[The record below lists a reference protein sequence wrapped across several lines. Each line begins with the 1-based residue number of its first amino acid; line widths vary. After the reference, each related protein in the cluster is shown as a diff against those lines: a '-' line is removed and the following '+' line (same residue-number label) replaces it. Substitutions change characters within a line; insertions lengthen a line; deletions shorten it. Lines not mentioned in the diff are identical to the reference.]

1 MNRETRVTMRD
12 GVMFNRAGEE
22 IVLLD
27 LDSGT
32 YYGLDEVGARLWEL
46 ITGTATIGEAIDTM
60 LREYD
65 VAREVLERDVFRL
78 LGELEEKGLI
88 SAAG

>member
-32 YYGLDEVGARLWEL
+32 YYGLDEVGGRLWEL
-46 ITGTATIGEAIDTM
+46 ITGAATVGEAIDTM
-60 LREYD
+60 LAEYE
-65 VAREVLERDVFRL
+65 VEREVLEGDVFRL
-78 LGELEEKGLI
+78 LGELEAKGLI
-88 SAAG
+88 SRT

>member
-32 YYGLDEVGARLWEL
+32 YYGLDEVGGRLWEL
-46 ITGTATIGEAIDTM
+46 ITGTSTVGEAIETM
-60 LREYD
+60 LGEYEVERD
-65 VAREVLERDVFRL
+65 VLERDVFRL

-88 SAAG
+88 SAT

>member
-32 YYGLDEVGARLWEL
+32 YYGLDEVGGRLWEL
-46 ITGTATIGEAIDTM
+46 ITGTSTVGEAIDTM
-60 LREYD
+60 LGEYEVQRD
-65 VAREVLERDVFRL
+65 VLERDVFRL
-78 LGELEEKGLI
+78 LAELEEKGLI
-88 SAAG
+88 SGT

>member
-60 LREYD
+60 LGEYD
-65 VAREVLERDVFRL
+65 VEREVLERDVFRL
-78 LGELEEKGLI
+78 LAELEEKGLI